1 MNTSVSLLLIL
12 CCSFSTV
19 AIANESAAGSFEV
32 DEETSVRALE
42 HSLVQSGGLLLPV
55 GKVDVEVGISFSRS
69 ENDVLLF
76 DPTNGDVSG
85 NATDTANNLSVP
97 LSVRAGLPHETQ
109 LDVSIPIIYA
119 DEEAIEI
126 IGDNTPVNV
135 SRHGVGFGDVNVTL
149 SKTLHQEKGWKPD
162 VIGFVSWDADNGKK
176 SDNGVFLNDGFNE
189 FTGGVTLTK
198 SQDPLVFSTSLSA
211 QVTNEKDN
219 IKPGNQYGLSLG
231 TFLAASPSTSL
242 RFSIDQVF
250 TKETE
255 VNDRPIVGSDRTIAL
270 LNMGVSSVV
279 SPNKFLS
286 LSAGAGLTD
295 DSPDYAF
302 NMSLSTRM
310 GLPFYNQ
317 QATKK
322 NELKNE

>member
-1 MNTSVSLLLIL
+1 MNLLPLLRKPYACPLAYLLLIL
-12 CCSFSTV
+12 SHSNV
-19 AIANESAAGSFEV
+19 AIAAESAAGSFEV

-55 GKVDVEVGISFSRS
+55 GKMDVEVGVSFSHS

-76 DPTNGDVSG
+76 DPANGDVLG
-85 NATDTANNLSVP
+85 NAIDTSNNLSVP

-119 DEEAIEI
+119 DEESIETL
-126 IGDNTPVNV
+126 GNNRVANV
-135 SRHGVGFGDVNVTL
+135 SRHGVGIGDVNVTL
-149 SKTLHQEKGWKPD
+149 SKTLHQEKGWAPD
-162 VIGFVSWDADNGKK
+162 VISFVSWDADNGKQ

-211 QVTNEKDN
+211 QVTDEKDN
-219 IKPGNQYGLSLG
+219 IKPGNQYGLSMA

-250 TKETE
+250 AKKTE
-255 VNDRPIVGSDRTIAL
+255 VNNRPIAGSDRTIAL
-270 LNMGVSSVV
+270 LNMGISSIIN
-279 SPNKFLS
+279 PDKFLS
-286 LSAGAGLTD
+286 LSVGAGLTD
-295 DSPDYAF
+295 DSPNYTF
-302 NMSLSTRM
+302 NISLSTRM
-310 GLPFYNQ
+310 GLPWHN
-317 QATKK
+317 
-322 NELKNE
+322 